1 MASTV
6 QIFNMALRHIGVSIA
21 VANLSEN
28 SKERLTMSSFF
39 DNDRQAVLRR
49 YNWPFATSYIP
60 LGLLEVEPNTD
71 WGRSYRYPVN
81 ALRIRRILTP
91 AGRLETSPPPF
102 RRGRDGVG
110 DLIYTDVEEAVAECT
125 VDITDSEQFDADF
138 VEALSWKLALSAAPS
153 LARLPKAVENCAR
166 MYEYS
171 IAVATQNSGNESQQ
185 TENPDS
191 EAVRARA

>member
-21 VANLSEN
+21 VASLTEN

-39 DNDRQAVLRR
+39 DNDRQSVLRR

-60 LGLLEVEPNTD
+60 LGLLETEPNAD
-71 WGRSYRYPVN
+71 WLYSYRYPVN
-81 ALRIRRILTP
+81 ALRIRRVLTD
-91 AGRLETSPPPF
+91 AGKLETKPPPF
-102 RRGRDGVG
+102 RRGRDSIG
-110 DLIYTDVEEAVAECT
+110 DVIYTDIPEAVAECT

-153 LARLPKAVENCAR
+153 LARLPKAVDNCAR
-166 MYEYS
+166 MYEYT

-185 TENPDS
+185 NDPPES
-191 EAVRARA
+191 EAVRERS